1 MRFRL
6 PTWLLLLF
14 IGIFLLRIPSLFEPY
29 YYGDEMIYLVL
40 GQAVRR
46 GLVLYKDVHDNKP
59 PLLYFVAALS
69 ENLFWFR
76 AILTAWVIAS
86 TFFFWKLANT
96 FFLKNKRIV
105 TVATIFLAVSSSLPI
120 FEGHIANAELFMML
134 PTLGAFLALSTQ
146 TTNKRLIISGLL
158 LSVAALFKIPAAF
171 DAFAL
176 LALIV
181 INEYEKKA
189 PSLKK
194 IVLSVF
200 VFSISFLL
208 PLAASV
214 LYYVL
219 KGAGSEYLVAA
230 FLQNI
235 GYVSSFRPQD
245 KVDPFWVK
253 NAPLLIRFGLM
264 SLSIGVLFFLKK
276 KLSKPF
282 VISSIWLAT
291 SLFAITLSERPYPHY
306 FIQAIPA
313 IALLV
318 GLLVASKRMEQA
330 YTVIPLWAASIVLLY
345 YHFWYYP
352 IPPVMTRFA
361 SLVTREVNTES
372 YRASFGENVN
382 QTYHLS
388 QFIQETIQPNERIFV
403 WKDSAPVYALSRHL
417 PPNKYTAGYHI
428 DDFSSLE
435 KTLEMLTKEKPSA
448 IILLPNAPTIPNLST
463 LLSKEYY
470 LLQQIDGAEVW
481 KKRTS

>member
-134 PTLGAFLALSTQ
+134 PTLGAFLAISTQ

-158 LSVAALFKIPAAF
+158 LSVAALFKIPATF

-181 INEYEKKA
+181 INEYEKKS
-189 PSLKK
+189 PSLKR

-361 SLVTREVNTES
+361 SL
-372 YRASFGENVN
+372 
-382 QTYHLS
+382 
-388 QFIQETIQPNERIFV
+388 
-403 WKDSAPVYALSRHL
+403 
-417 PPNKYTAGYHI
+417 
-428 DDFSSLE
+428 
-435 KTLEMLTKEKPSA
+435 
-448 IILLPNAPTIPNLST
+448 
-463 LLSKEYY
+463 
-470 LLQQIDGAEVW
+470 
-481 KKRTS
+481 